1 MMPTLDASA
10 AAEGETPDGAVIG
23 ALEVLE
29 VARDR
34 LHDALREAAFSFVA
48 AQREEEAT
56 RGCFVSYDAV
66 PTLRNTLTPLLTV
79 SQRSVQEKDN
89 ADEDDDESAQH
100 PRASPWVL
108 IEKQGERKPLVSSRK
123 AASKRAAG
131 QIADRKTKDSAPVL
145 VDPIYYFSEQPSS
158 ALRDCQAAYRRVMQ
172 CVVEVASAQQRVL
185 AAAEALQ
192 GSATE
197 NK

>member
-1 MMPTLDASA
+1 MPTLDASA

-79 SQRSVQEKDN
+79 SQRSVQ
-89 ADEDDDESAQH
+89 
-100 PRASPWVL
+100 
-108 IEKQGERKPLVSSRK
+108 
-123 AASKRAAG
+123 
-131 QIADRKTKDSAPVL
+131 
-145 VDPIYYFSEQPSS
+145 
-158 ALRDCQAAYRRVMQ
+158 
-172 CVVEVASAQQRVL
+172 
-185 AAAEALQ
+185 
-192 GSATE
+192 
-197 NK
+197 